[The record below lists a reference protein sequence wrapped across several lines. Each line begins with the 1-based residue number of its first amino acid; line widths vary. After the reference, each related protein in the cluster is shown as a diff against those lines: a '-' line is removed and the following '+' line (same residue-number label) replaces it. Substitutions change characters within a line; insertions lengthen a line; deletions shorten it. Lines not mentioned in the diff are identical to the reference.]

1 MSRPPPAPDRSS
13 LHDAAIRHL
22 ARYASTTTGLLR
34 VLSRR
39 IDRWARATEA
49 TPEAAA
55 AAQATAQQVVAALV
69 QAGVLNDTQFAAIR
83 AASLTRAGRSRR
95 AIAAHLAQRGI
106 DAETAQSALPD
117 SAETE
122 LAAALL
128 LARKRRLGPFGP
140 ESPDRE
146 TRLRAQHRALG
157 ILARAG
163 FSQDTAR
170 RALNTE
176 TEEAETRILQLRRD

>member
-1 MSRPPPAPDRSS
+1 MARTPSAPDRST
-13 LHDAAIRHL
+13 LHDAAIHHL
-22 ARYASTTTGLLR
+22 ARYASTTVGLLR

-49 TPEAAA
+49 TPDAIAT
-55 AAQATAQQVVAALV
+55 AQATAQQVVAALV
-69 QAGVLNDTQFAAIR
+69 QAGVLDDTQFAATR

-117 SAETE
+117 GAETE

-128 LARKRRLGPFGP
+128 LARKRRLGPFAP
-140 ESPDRE
+140 EAPDRE
-146 TRLRAQHRALG
+146 SRLRAQHRALG

-176 TEEAETRILQLRRD
+176 AEEAEDRIIQLRRD